1 MGDHNR
7 RNAGFDQMLVR
18 IEFDRVEALAG
29 MWDDRQGM
37 VRIGIGI
44 SMPRKVF
51 DDGKHVLDSKSHK
64 HIRSLL
70 GNLLRVFAERTHSDD
85 RVPGIAID
93 IYYRGEVYVNP

>member
-44 SMPRKVF
+44 SMP
-51 DDGKHVLDSKSHK
+51 GKCLMTEARFVSKK
-64 HIRSLL
+64 
-70 GNLLRVFAERTHSDD
+70 
-85 RVPGIAID
+85 P
-93 IYYRGEVYVNP
+93 

>member
-51 DDGKHVLDSKSHK
+51 DDGKHVLTQRAVS
-64 HIRSLL
+64 I
-70 GNLLRVFAERTHSDD
+70 
-85 RVPGIAID
+85 
-93 IYYRGEVYVNP
+93 